1 MPVNS
6 FTHSFFLVS
15 TSDDW
20 HVNTPGELPSSMHL
34 FGKREGE
41 RTSHCFVVFVNREG
55 DAENRCYEK
64 KNWEASGT
72 DVPVHHAA
80 VEKLIPARGN
90 FGKVV
95 DYAVAVTVAL
105 ARLFFVDAWVVGRNG
120 FALHERR

>member
-1 MPVNS
+1 
-6 FTHSFFLVS
+6 
-15 TSDDW
+15 
-20 HVNTPGELPSSMHL
+20 MHL

-64 KNWEASGT
+64 KNWEKNF
-72 DVPVHHAA
+72 HHAA